1 MNNRIYLPIITNCR
15 KGCFNVKA
23 VIKRK
28 SAKGMEFVDAP
39 VQKIGL
45 RDVLIKVSIASI
57 CGTDVHI
64 YDWSRWAQNRFKPP
78 RIIGHEFV
86 GTVTRIGEEVT
97 HVQIGDRVSAESHLY
112 CGNCYQCQNG
122 YIEVCQNY
130 KLLGVDHNGTFAEF
144 LVLPEHVLW
153 KNDPNIPDD
162 FATIQEPFGNAVD
175 TVLSEDISAKT
186 VLILGAG
193 PIGLFATGI
202 AKASG
207 ASLIILSDPN
217 DYRLNIGKKMGANI
231 TANPKKHDIVKLVL
245 EATKNNGVDVVLEF
259 SGSNQALNQGLN
271 VITPGGR
278 LSLLGIYERRVNID
292 LNKEVIV
299 KKIRIYGITGRKVFS
314 TWYKTSRFLSSGL
327 VNVNPIITHQFPL
340 KDYEKGMKLMRDG
353 KCGKVILKV
362 DGQA

>member
-1 MNNRIYLPIITNCR
+1 M
-15 KGCFNVKA
+15 KA
-23 VIKRK
+23 VVKRK
-28 SAKGMEFVDAP
+28 PAKGMEFVEVP
-39 VQKIGL
+39 TPKIGL
-45 RDVLIKVSIASI
+45 RDVLIKVSISSI

-86 GTVTRIGEEVT
+86 GIVTKIGEEVT
-97 HVQIGDRVSAESHLY
+97 RVKIGNRVSAESHLY
-112 CGNCYQCQNG
+112 CGHCYQCQNG
-122 YIEVCQNY
+122 SIEVCKNF
-130 KLLGVDHNGTFAEF
+130 KLLGVDHDGTFAEF

-153 KNDPNIPDD
+153 KNDPDIPDEW
-162 FATIQEPFGNAVD
+162 ATIQEPFGNAVD
-175 TVLSEDISAKT
+175 TVLSDDISAKR

-193 PIGLFATGI
+193 PIGLFSTGI
-202 AKASG
+202 ARACG

-231 TANPKKHDIVKLVL
+231 TVNPRKQDIIKITMD
-245 EATKNNGVDVVLEF
+245 ATKNNGVDVVLEF
-259 SGSNQALNQGLN
+259 SGSNQALNQGLK

-292 LNKEVIV
+292 LNKDVIF

-327 VNVNPIITHQFPL
+327 VDVSPIITHQFPL
-340 KDYEKGMKLMRDG
+340 KYYEKGMKLMKEG

-362 DGQA
+362 GE